1 MLHIAEEP
9 EDDSEDASCDDSNN
23 DDDVDE
29 TQCDDTKHENLAS
42 RDHSPF
48 ASTYAAYNI
57 QCRLSCTQ
65 SYFSFVRSKSSF
77 M

>member
-23 DDDVDE
+23 DEVDE

-42 RDHSPF
+42 RDRSHQRMQHTTSNADCLVHSTTF
-48 ASTYAAYNI
+48 H
-57 QCRLSCTQ
+57 LS
-65 SYFSFVRSKSSF
+65 VPNLLHVI
-77 M
+77 